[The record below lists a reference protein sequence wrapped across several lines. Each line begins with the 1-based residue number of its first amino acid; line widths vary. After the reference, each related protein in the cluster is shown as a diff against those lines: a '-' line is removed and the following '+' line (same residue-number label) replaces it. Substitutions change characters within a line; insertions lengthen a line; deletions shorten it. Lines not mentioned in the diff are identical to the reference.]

1 MDPSPGPLNV
11 QKPLVIAPTIHF
23 YKLIFL
29 GNRSFLSQVSS
40 GRVLVSQGDLNM
52 ASAIQV
58 DGLSITAKKKPP
70 KVFITIQGAT
80 TVNRLQTRA
89 SPGQSPRRESNLSM
103 CVPPSF
109 CVWFPL
115 TFWFSEIRDL
125 STVTSFLVYR
135 RRWWFLKDR
144 IGGVD
149 CPFSHFATPG
159 LTGAHPGFSY
169 IDKSFDQNGAQK
181 LRCLL
186 LAPPVL
192 WLYSIRPT

>member
-1 MDPSPGPLNV
+1 MPNTHKACSFLSKNILAPNSMDPSPGPLNV
-11 QKPLVIAPTIHF
+11 QKPLAIAPTIHF

-40 GRVLVSQGDLNM
+40 GRVLLVGQGDLNM

-70 KVFITIQGAT
+70 KVFITIQGA

-115 TFWFSEIRDL
+115 TF
-125 STVTSFLVYR
+125 
-135 RRWWFLKDR
+135 
-144 IGGVD
+144 
-149 CPFSHFATPG
+149 
-159 LTGAHPGFSY
+159 
-169 IDKSFDQNGAQK
+169 
-181 LRCLL
+181 
-186 LAPPVL
+186 
-192 WLYSIRPT
+192 